1 MWCELLCSIRC
12 SVFGLVR
19 YFVLDVMDCG
29 FMVVCLCVCPLWRFQ
44 VVCGS
49 TGWCLAWRCELYSYG
64 VWSGDVSCGMVLLG
78 MWCVMWR
85 KVKGDMVVLFG
96 MVLCFV
102 IGV

>member
-1 MWCELLCSIRC
+1 MFGVWFGAVFCARC
-12 SVFGLVR
+12 YGLWFYGGVFVCVR
-19 YFVLDVMDCG
+19 
-29 FMVVCLCVCPLWRFQ
+29 LWRFL
-44 VVCGS
+44 VVCGA
-49 TGWCLAWRCELYSYG
+49 TGWCVAWRCVMYSYG